1 MCVCVQETKLHPT
14 KRGGGGGGRGVE
26 LETCFKM
33 IVREG
38 GGERGAGRERRTRGG
53 GEAENGQRERK
64 YKLYTRK
71 KTINQRK
78 STQL

>member
-1 MCVCVQETKLHPT
+1 MCECVCVQKTKLHPT
-14 KRGGGGGGRGVE
+14 MRGRGGGVE

-53 GEAENGQRERK
+53 GGGERTEREREN
-64 YKLYTRK
+64 KLYTRK
-71 KTINQRK
+71 KTINQ
-78 STQL
+78 